1 MSQLVPLAQL
11 FFLLKELARDRLL
24 IELSRDRAL
33 AMNASDSKAENS
45 VSAATVG
52 ASLGAG
58 LGIVLA
64 VVMGAASALR
74 KP

>member
-1 MSQLVPLAQL
+1 M
-11 FFLLKELARDRLL
+11 ELARDRGAA
-24 IELSRDRAL
+24 IGAKDREAKSSL
-33 AMNASDSKAENS
+33 
-45 VSAATVG
+45 SAATVG